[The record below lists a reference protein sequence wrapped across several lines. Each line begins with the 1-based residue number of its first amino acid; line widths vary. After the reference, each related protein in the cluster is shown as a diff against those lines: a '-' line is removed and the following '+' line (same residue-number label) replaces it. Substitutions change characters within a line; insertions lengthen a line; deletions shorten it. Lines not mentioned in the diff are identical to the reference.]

1 MGPRSWAALVL
12 GVVIIGGLIW
22 GGFQVVRIN
31 DELTGSGLPRASEVE
46 AARVRLLSLGSFE
59 EEAEGM
65 SSVLVAEL
73 RTALEAEFGP
83 IVWEHD
89 PVRQSAGGC
98 STAESTLDGA
108 ISERSRSLG
117 RLTLDTEQR
126 NRASEL
132 VAEVAARHGFSEL
145 STIVSGDGSQRVDD
159 LRSPGGGVV
168 TLVVG
173 RSVGVSVTTDCRL
186 TRDQIDV
193 LRREGY

>member
-12 GVVIIGGLIW
+12 GIVIIGGLIW
-22 GGFQVVRIN
+22 GGVQVVRIN
-31 DELTGSGLPRASEVE
+31 DELTGSGLPQVSEVE

-59 EEAEGM
+59 EEAEGT

-73 RTALEAEFGP
+73 RATLEAEFGP

-98 STAESTLDGA
+98 SSVESTLDGA
-108 ISERSRSLG
+108 VSERSRSLG
-117 RLTLDTEQR
+117 LMTLDSEQKS
-126 NRASEL
+126 RASEL
-132 VAEVAARHGFSEL
+132 VAEVSARYGFSEL
-145 STIVSGDGSQRVDD
+145 TTIISGDGSQRVDD

-173 RSVGVSVTTDCRL
+173 RSVGVSATTDCRL
-186 TRDQIDV
+186 TREQISL
-193 LRREGY
+193 LRSEAW